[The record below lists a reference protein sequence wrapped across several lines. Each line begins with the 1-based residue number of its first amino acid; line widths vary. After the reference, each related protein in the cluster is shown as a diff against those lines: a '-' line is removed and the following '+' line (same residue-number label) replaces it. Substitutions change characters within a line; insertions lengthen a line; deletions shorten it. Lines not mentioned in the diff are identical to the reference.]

1 MEVNAAGEL
10 LVLPMTGAH
19 GSRLEGYFYTF
30 LANWEIA
37 HFGVA
42 YPQTVRFRLP
52 GGAILGPDAA
62 WITQERY
69 DALPPEQRA
78 RIIEGVPEFIV
89 EIRSRTDDLRPLQ
102 DKMEIWMAGGARLG
116 WLIDTRNRQ
125 VHVYRAGQPEPQ
137 LLEDP
142 ETPRWRGCVAR
153 LCLSGPSVHLRLGM
167 TFALS
172 MTARVLNGNEIAAD
186 LRAEV
191 AVNAGQLASTSG
203 VIPGLAAVLVG
214 DDPASAVYVRNKG
227 RACAEA
233 GIFSEIFYWP
243 GHARQDDLLAFIDRL
258 NADPRFHG
266 ILVQLP
272 LPEQLDENTVIQ
284 RVDPRKDVDGLHP
297 VNQGRVLQGE
307 PAFLPCTPAGVQQL
321 LLRSGYDPA
330 GKHVVI
336 VGRSNIVGKPLAAL
350 LMQRVPGGNATVTVC
365 HTRTRDLPEI
375 TRRADILVA
384 AMGVPGAIGADMVR
398 KGAVVVDVGIN
409 RVEDP
414 SRRRGYRLV
423 GDVDYQGVAAKAE
436 AITPVPGG
444 IGPMTI
450 AMLLGNT
457 VEAARRT
464 AAALSDALASALHN
478 TDANQ

>member
-1 MEVNAAGEL
+1 
-10 LVLPMTGAH
+10 
-19 GSRLEGYFYTF
+19 
-30 LANWEIA
+30 
-37 HFGVA
+37 
-42 YPQTVRFRLP
+42 
-52 GGAILGPDAA
+52 
-62 WITQERY
+62 
-69 DALPPEQRA
+69 
-78 RIIEGVPEFIV
+78 
-89 EIRSRTDDLRPLQ
+89 
-102 DKMEIWMAGGARLG
+102 MA
-116 WLIDTRNRQ
+116 
-125 VHVYRAGQPEPQ
+125 
-137 LLEDP
+137 
-142 ETPRWRGCVAR
+142 
-153 LCLSGPSVHLRLGM
+153 
-167 TFALS
+167 
-172 MTARVLNGNEIAAD
+172 ARVLNGNEIAAE

-191 AVNAGQLASTSG
+191 AASASQLASTSG

-243 GHARQDDLLAFIDRL
+243 SHARQDDLLTFIDQL

-307 PAFLPCTPAGVQQL
+307 PVFLPCTPAGVQQL

-350 LMQRVPGGNATVTVC
+350 LMQRAPGGNATVTVC
-365 HTRTRDLPEI
+365 HTRTRDLPDI
-375 TRRADILVA
+375 TRTADILVA

-398 KGAVVVDVGIN
+398 KGAVVIDVGIN
-409 RVEDP
+409 RVDDP

-423 GDVDYQGVAAKAE
+423 GDVHYQGVAAKAE

-450 AMLLGNT
+450 AMLLRNT

-464 AAALSDALASALHN
+464 AAALSDALASALRN
-478 TDANQ
+478 TDAHQ

>member
-1 MEVNAAGEL
+1 
-10 LVLPMTGAH
+10 
-19 GSRLEGYFYTF
+19 
-30 LANWEIA
+30 
-37 HFGVA
+37 
-42 YPQTVRFRLP
+42 
-52 GGAILGPDAA
+52 
-62 WITQERY
+62 
-69 DALPPEQRA
+69 
-78 RIIEGVPEFIV
+78 
-89 EIRSRTDDLRPLQ
+89 
-102 DKMEIWMAGGARLG
+102 MA
-116 WLIDTRNRQ
+116 
-125 VHVYRAGQPEPQ
+125 
-137 LLEDP
+137 
-142 ETPRWRGCVAR
+142 
-153 LCLSGPSVHLRLGM
+153 
-167 TFALS
+167 
-172 MTARVLNGNEIAAD
+172 ARVLNGNEIAAE

-191 AVNAGQLASTSG
+191 AVSAGQLASTSG

-243 GHARQDDLLAFIDRL
+243 SHARQDDLLAFIDRL

-307 PAFLPCTPAGVQQL
+307 PVFLPCTPAGVQQL

-350 LMQRVPGGNATVTVC
+350 LMQRAPGGNATVTVC

-375 TRRADILVA
+375 TRTADILVA
-384 AMGVPGAIGADMVR
+384 AMGVPGAIGADMVG

-409 RVEDP
+409 RVDDP

-423 GDVDYQGVAAKAE
+423 GDVDYPAVAARAE

-450 AMLLGNT
+450 AMLLRNT

-464 AAALSDALASALHN
+464 AAALSDALASALRN
-478 TDANQ
+478 TDAHQ